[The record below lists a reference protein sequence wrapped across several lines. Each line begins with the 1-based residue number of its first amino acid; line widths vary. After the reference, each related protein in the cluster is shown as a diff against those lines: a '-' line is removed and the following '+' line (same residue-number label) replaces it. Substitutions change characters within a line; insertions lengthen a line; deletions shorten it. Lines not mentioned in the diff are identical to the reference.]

1 MAEAPSWPAWATATT
16 DRLTR
21 LEARNLLREAQA
33 FWRDFAL
40 AGLTLDDLGAVIE
53 ERRRL
58 GPKGRIVVPKTP
70 AIRSGQLASSQT
82 NMAPSGPDHGLFDGF
97 PPLNPDDDRWTHV

>member
-1 MAEAPSWPAWATATT
+1 MTDASSWPAWASAEI

-21 LEARNLLREAQA
+21 VDARNLLREAQA

-58 GPKGRIVVPKTP
+58 GPKGRIAVPKVP
-70 AIRSGQLASSQT
+70 AIRSDQLASSKPP
-82 NMAPSGPDHGLFDGF
+82 MAPSGPDQGLFDGF

>member
-1 MAEAPSWPAWATATT
+1 MAEALSWPAWATATVHS
-16 DRLTR
+16 LTR
-21 LEARNLLREAQA
+21 IEARNLLREAQA

-40 AGLTLDDLGAVIE
+40 AGLTLDELGAVIE

-58 GPKGRIVVPKTP
+58 GPKGRIAVPKVP
-70 AIRSGQLASSQT
+70 AIRSGQLASSQPPMT
-82 NMAPSGPDHGLFDGF
+82 PSGPDHGIFDSF